1 MVKAHRRPRVI
12 VAAGL
17 LLLATSSCSSSSTKT
32 SSTGGTTT
40 TVSTTVARSGAPTT
54 AKAAATSTAGSTPVT
69 TSGVSTTAKGVAT
82 TAAATTVPAKAA
94 KPKPCG
100 PVDYKFP
107 ADQYPFSDRCLDLG
121 HGDYHY
127 FDEGPAGTP
136 KGVVLMV
143 HGNPAS
149 SFLYR
154 NVARSLLTRGYR
166 VVAMDHYGF
175 GESAHPAIADFGYTP
190 SDHSRVLTDFVD
202 ALNIEN
208 ATLVVQDWGGPVG
221 LGMAVK
227 RPDRIKNIVVMNTWA
242 WQVTEADEA
251 GVYGSLT
258 RWSLLNKTQG
268 DQLVQSGII
277 ISGAAGGL
285 ASTYEDPTATVVR
298 NAYLGPFFDPATGK
312 LRSSTIAVPPSLFA
326 RSIIDDKAIFTTLGN
341 LGPLTN
347 KPVYF
352 YFGGQDP
359 IFGALVPNADGSCAA
374 GASAERDG
382 AVFCDAAN
390 GDHIY
395 PYIDHFKSLW
405 NPAMVKGAEIN
416 PNANHFVQERAPDRV
431 SDIIVSLNA
440 G

>member
-1 MVKAHRRPRVI
+1 MLNAHRHTGVI
-12 VAAGL
+12 VVAGL
-17 LLLATSSCSSSSTKT
+17 LLAISACASSLSQTSS
-32 SSTGGTTT
+32 
-40 TVSTTVARSGAPTT
+40 TVSTTTAVSTTFAASGAPTST
-54 AKAAATSTAGSTPVT
+54 KAAATSTAGSTPVA
-69 TSGVSTTAKGVAT
+69 TSVVSTTTKVVAT
-82 TAAATTVPAKAA
+82 STAETTVPAKTA

-100 PVDYKFP
+100 PVDYEFP
-107 ADQYPFSDRCLDLG
+107 ADEYPFTDRCLDLG

-127 FDEGPAGTP
+127 FDESPAGTP

-154 NVARSLLTRGYR
+154 NVAKNLLTRGYR

-202 ALNIEN
+202 ALNIGN
-208 ATLVVQDWGGPVG
+208 ATLVVQDWGGPIG

-227 RPDRIKNIVVMNTWA
+227 RPDRIKNIAVLNTWA

-268 DQLVQSGII
+268 DQLVQSGVI

-312 LRSSTIAVPPSLFA
+312 MRSPTIAVPTNLFA

-341 LGPLTN
+341 LGPLAN

-359 IFGALVPNADGSCAA
+359 VFGALVPNADGSCAA
-374 GASAERDG
+374 GASTERDG
-382 AVFCDAAN
+382 AVFCDGAN